1 MNVNNEQTANLR
13 HVFVHLTNK
22 SKRFESR
29 GTHQSTLYTNT
40 DIYCDGKLLG
50 ITIDLKPY
58 LAKIRALSDR
68 KKNH

>member
-29 GTHQSTLYTNT
+29 GTHQSRCYS
-40 DIYCDGKLLG
+40 DHY
-50 ITIDLKPY
+50 IDDECFNYVVDLPPK
-58 LAKIRALSDR
+58 KIRKGSL
-68 KKNH
+68 KHKE